1 MSSQVLLFFFSLFF
15 FFSFFP
21 SHTAQTDRIVAVI
34 AFLFSE
40 ASKLRSSESD
50 FKDSL
55 VSFALSERTN
65 ALLFQAFS
73 SANARIRELLETVS
87 VQTPHYQNLEYR
99 VDVELASRSLL
110 GQHTPVWLMKLTTV
124 DSDGV
129 ASSKMLQTDA
139 TNLSR
144 LYDELSMAFGEERA
158 GYVRRVNRN
167 IK

>member
-1 MSSQVLLFFFSLFF
+1 L
-15 FFSFFP
+15 P
-21 SHTAQTDRIVAVI
+21 DRLVAVL

-99 VDVELASRSLL
+99 VDVELASRSLM
-110 GQHTPVWLMKLTTV
+110 GQHSPVWLMKLTTL

-129 ASSKMLQTDA
+129 ANSQMLQTDA

-144 LYDELSMAFGEERA
+144 LYEELSMAFGEERA
-158 GYVRRVNRN
+158 GYVRRVARN